1 VYTELLHDSLVVDLF
16 KTTLRN
22 TKMNVKLPLIIT
34 SASVAALMG
43 ATAQAATVG
52 AAMDYTQD
60 ITVIDLGGFGLFAGT
75 GAGEGSGSFDSN
87 GELSV
92 GSSVLTSIPA
102 IGGPGVVVSST
113 LYSGSITGSTWSYS
127 GTSQQT
133 FVSCTGNAT
142 ICGNI
147 TVGTALPT
155 TGNALFSLDI
165 LTGGNWFT
173 SSTIGFLAQLDV
185 DHMLAAP
192 SAVPVPA
199 AAWLF
204 GSALLGLAG
213 VSRKRKA

>member
-1 VYTELLHDSLVVDLF
+1 
-16 KTTLRN
+16 
-22 TKMNVKLPLIIT
+22 MNAKLPLIIT

-52 AAMDYTQD
+52 AAMDYTQG
-60 ITVIDLGGFGLFAGT
+60 INVISLLGTTFSGSGVGVGT
-75 GAGEGSGSFDSN
+75 GSFDSN

-92 GSSVLTSIPA
+92 GSSVATSIPG
-102 IGGPGVVVSST
+102 IGGPGTVVSST
-113 LYSGSITGSTWSYS
+113 LYSGSITGSTWTYG

-133 FVSCTGNAT
+133 FISCTGNAT
-142 ICGNI
+142 LCGNI
-147 TVGTALPT
+147 SVGTAAPT
-155 TGNALFSLDI
+155 TGNPIFSVDI

-185 DHMLAAP
+185 THALAP

-204 GSALLGLAG
+204 GSALMGLAG